1 MDVSYLCS
9 GSSRVGVRSAG
20 ARFGMI
26 AALAFLLPAAACDS
40 SLERPTGLTSTAEL
54 ELEAGVLAPR
64 DGESLLAG
72 ETVTVRVNGSES
84 GGRLAALGFR
94 VHSARP
100 GHPLIATEVTE
111 FESGLVADSTAEFT
125 FIAPDT
131 LPDHS
136 QLDIR
141 GVVLGP
147 ERVRVESDPVRITV
161 LQCPASA
168 VWC

>member
-1 MDVSYLCS
+1 MSYLCG
-9 GSSRVGVRSAG
+9 GSSSVDRRSAG
-20 ARFGMI
+20 AGFGLV
-26 AALAFLLPAAACDS
+26 AALALLLPAAACDS

-54 ELEAGVLAPR
+54 ELEAGVLSPR
-64 DGESLLAG
+64 DGQSLVAG

-100 GHPLIATEVTE
+100 GHALIATEVTE
-111 FESGLVADSTAEFT
+111 FESGPVADSTAEFA

-141 GVVLGP
+141 GIVLGP
-147 ERVRVESDPVRITV
+147 ERIRVESAPVRVTV

-168 VWC
+168 LWC